1 MSLFQRHRWF
11 AAAAGFSLAYA
22 AASFF
27 VSKGPALTAFADIAG
42 FVLLVLAAAVAAA
55 NIFQTPREQQKFWL
69 LLALGF
75 SLWACNQ
82 ASWGYFE
89 IILKHQLPEPDFFD
103 IVLFFHV
110 VPFIAAI
117 GWRPDLRK
125 KEARVHS
132 AILNFVLLLGWWIF
146 LYAFIVFPH
155 QYILLN
161 VTAYDLHYDI
171 LYVVENSACIIVL
184 LIGVVTGSGGWRRL
198 YSHLL
203 VAELVYTVGSRFL
216 NQGVNNGTYYSG
228 SWYDLTFIAPVAW
241 MAAAALSSRDW
252 NLQTIDFNLHP
263 RWKKLIPRLTMLAI
277 LSFPVLGLWT
287 IALDHSSPPVR
298 AFRILTV
305 LSAMLMLGAFVFF
318 RQYFQDQAL
327 MSLLQESRSAYAT
340 QKELQIQLVQKE
352 KLASLG
358 TLVAGTAH
366 EINHPLNAIMSCSEQ
381 LWATEQLSPDQDILI
396 RKILNQ
402 ARRTRDLVTNLL
414 SFAQQAPGQ
423 KNPVDL
429 SVLLHRAVQMLEP
442 RRLPAKIQTELSIA
456 KDLPRISANANQ
468 LFQAFVEIIENSI
481 DALEES
487 GGGLLEI
494 SAALHEEQILIL
506 FSDSGPGVREP
517 LRVFD
522 PFYTTKPVGKGT
534 GLGLSAVYGVVRDH
548 NGQITCHNKP
558 EGGAAFTLL
567 LPIHDHPAIQAAS
580 AGQ

>member
-1 MSLFQRHRWF
+1 MTLFQRHRWF
-11 AAAAGFSLAYA
+11 AVAAGFSLAYA
-22 AASFF
+22 AASLF
-27 VSKGPALTAFADIAG
+27 VSKGPALTAFADISG
-42 FVLLVLAAAVAAA
+42 LILLLIAAASAAA
-55 NIFQTPREQQKFWL
+55 NAFQSPREQRSFWVL
-69 LLALGF
+69 MALGF

-89 IILKHQLPEPDFFD
+89 LILKRQLPEPDFFD

-110 VPFIAAI
+110 VPLIAAC

-125 KEARVHS
+125 KEGRVHN
-132 AILNFVLLLGWWIF
+132 AVLNFVLLLGWWIF

-161 VTAYDLHYDI
+161 IGAYDLRYDI
-171 LYVVENSACIIVL
+171 LYGIENTVCLIVL
-184 LIGVVTGSGGWRRL
+184 GIAAWTSSGGWRRL
-198 YSHLL
+198 YLHLL
-203 VAELVYTVGSRFL
+203 GAELIYAIGSRFL
-216 NQGVNNGTYYSG
+216 NEAVNNGTYYSG
-228 SWYDLTFIAPVAW
+228 SWYDLTFVAPVAW
-241 MAAAALSSRDW
+241 MAAAALSSRHWD
-252 NLQTIDFNLHP
+252 LQTIEFNLGP
-263 RWKKLIPRLTMLAI
+263 QWKKLVPRLTMLAI

-287 IALDHSSPPVR
+287 IALDHSSAPVR

-305 LSAMLMLGAFVFF
+305 LSAMVLLGAFVFF

-327 MSLLQESRSAYAT
+327 ISLLEESRRAYAA
-340 QKELQIQLVQKE
+340 QKELQNQLVQKE

-358 TLVAGTAH
+358 TLVAGAAH
-366 EINHPLNAIMSCSEQ
+366 EIDHPLNAIMSCSEQ
-381 LWATEQLSPDQDILI
+381 LWATETLSPDQDVLI

-402 ARRTRDLVTNLL
+402 ARRTRDLVAGLL

-423 KNPVDL
+423 KTPVDL
-429 SVLLHRAVQMLEP
+429 AVLLNRAVQMLEP
-442 RRLPAKIQTELSIA
+442 RRLPGKIQTELSIA

-487 GGGLLEI
+487 GGGLLVI
-494 SAALHEEQILIL
+494 TAQQREEQIQIL
-506 FSDSGPGVREP
+506 FSDTGPGVREP

-567 LPIHDHPAIQAAS
+567 LPIPDQPAIQAAS